1 MTLRTIYG
9 MMISMN
15 TLQHILNE
23 ELTKSDKAEIK
34 RMISKELDKSLKKE
48 LKKALEDVAKAQ
60 GCSFQQVLKMIN
72 QIAKAEKADLYD
84 DG

>member
-1 MTLRTIYG
+1 MTKYRDDEVNVAYLRGI
-9 MMISMN
+9 I
-15 TLQHILNE
+15 QQ
-23 ELTKSDKAEIK
+23 
-34 RMISKELDKSLKKE
+34 E

>member
-1 MTLRTIYG
+1 MKVKRRMSYRDEEVKVAYLRGVI
-9 MMISMN
+9 
-15 TLQHILNE
+15 QQ
-23 ELTKSDKAEIK
+23 
-34 RMISKELDKSLKKE
+34 E
-48 LKKALEDVAKAQ
+48 LKKALEDVAREQ